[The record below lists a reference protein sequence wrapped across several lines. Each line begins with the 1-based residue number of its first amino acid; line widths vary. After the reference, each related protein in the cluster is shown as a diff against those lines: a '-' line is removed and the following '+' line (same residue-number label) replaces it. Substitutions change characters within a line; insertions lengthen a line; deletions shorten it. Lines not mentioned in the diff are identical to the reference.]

1 MLPTKNLNL
10 PIGIDVEKYVNKNE
24 FVSPNHSHPYYEFLF
39 IQHASFNYFVNG
51 EIITPADYSIILVNK
66 NTVHKAVYADHNNNT
81 YIIVKF
87 YETMISSHFKKELE
101 TLFSNPL
108 LMIPKEEH
116 LLMELLITRLYRE
129 FARKPHNY
137 EKMLWH
143 QLNELIVL
151 MSRLAAENH
160 SYLRSKPLS
169 ITEQAINYINQNLFT
184 TDKSLLSLENVA
196 ARFYMNPSAFSRT
209 FKKEA
214 GIGFKD
220 YILSSKIC
228 HAKKLLSSTDY
239 PITEVSFR
247 SGFTDSNYFASVFK
261 KYESIT
267 PTDYAKFIKK
277 LK

>member
-1 MLPTKNLNL
+1 MKDLKLSS
-10 PIGIDVEKYVNKNE
+10 GIDVQKYVNKNE
-24 FVSPNHSHPYYEFLF
+24 FVNPNHSHPYYEFLF
-39 IQHASFNYFVNG
+39 IQHASFHYFVNDK
-51 EIITPADYSIILVNK
+51 IITPVDYSIVLVNK
-66 NTVHKAVYADHNNNT
+66 NTVHKAVYANQNNNT

-87 YETMISSHFKKELE
+87 YETMISSSFQRELE
-101 TLFSNPL
+101 TLFSAPL
-108 LMIPKEEH
+108 LIIPKEEH
-116 LLMELLITRLYRE
+116 LVMDLLITRLYKE
-129 FARKPHNY
+129 FQNKPHNY

-151 MSRLAAENH
+151 MSRLAEQNRPFLQ
-160 SYLRSKPLS
+160 SSPLS
-169 ITEQAINYINQNLFT
+169 IIEQAIHYINRNLFT
-184 TDKSLLSLENVA
+184 ADKSLLSLENVS
-196 ARFYMNPSAFSRT
+196 ARFYMNPAAFSRI

-239 PITEVSFR
+239 PITEVAFR
-247 SGFTDSNYFASVFK
+247 SGFSDSNYFASVFK

-267 PTDYAKFIKK
+267 PTDYAKFLKK